1 MSFDSPLSLYSI
13 PAVWLTA
20 FAPVVIR
27 RVAITRVKGW
37 NNVAPRNN
45 TARVAGDKAVPP
57 EVAARIQRMEAA
69 HTNGNENFPL
79 WAAAVLVA
87 NFAGLDNRRVNTLS
101 ITYFLGRCLYNV
113 IYISQTTPA
122 MSNMRSVVFFG
133 ILPIPIYLLVAAAA
147 KVSTTVAV

>member
-1 MSFDSPLSLYSI
+1 MGFDSPLSLYSI

-20 FAPVVIR
+20 FAPIVLR
-27 RVAITRVKGW
+27 TVAVKKVKGW

-45 TARVAGDKAVPP
+45 TARVSGDKNIPP
-57 EVAARIQRMEAA
+57 DVIARIQRMEAA

-79 WAAAVLVA
+79 WAAAVLAA

-101 ITYFLGRCLYNV
+101 IAYFLGRCLYNV

-122 MSNMRSVVFFG
+122 MANLRSVVFFG
-133 ILPIPIYLLVAAAA
+133 ILPIPIYLLIAAAA
-147 KVSTTVAV
+147 KAASL